1 MSRQGGPVSVNMQES
16 APARRDGIKL
26 SCISKVK
33 IVCVSIGS
41 QGIPARR
48 DIAARREH
56 VYRPIEQIIYILKV
70 HLE

>member
-16 APARRDGIKL
+16 VSARRDGIKL

-33 IVCVSIGS
+33 IVCVSIES

-48 DIAARREH
+48 DISARREH
-56 VYRPIEQIIYILKV
+56 VYKP
-70 HLE
+70 LE